1 MNSEN
6 LFILQPMY
14 GTISI
19 LRWMIC
25 CVSCHAMINSLWFFY
40 SNDGKINNMIAW
52 FQCFRNS
59 DLHKGRPSTQQF
71 REKLPWFL
79 NALPSADCAKGGHGA
94 YSSSVDLDG
103 LYWIFWVLN
112 KPYYVNILLTSVFMA
127 QKSDFFISIIQM
139 CSWLVI
145 SIYQVMRVES
155 FKHRSFARII
165 LLLINKYNQ
174 VIS

>member
-127 QKSDFFISIIQM
+127 QKSDFFYLHYTNVFLTCHIHLSGYESGIIQA
-139 CSWLVI
+139 SEFRTYHTPLNK
-145 SIYQVMRVES
+145 QV
-155 FKHRSFARII
+155 
-165 LLLINKYNQ
+165 
-174 VIS
+174 